1 MNIAFPFRIGAGGR
15 TSTADDA
22 QHVRDMIELLL
33 FTHAGERVMR
43 PDFGTGL
50 LQFVFAPNSAEL
62 AATLQ
67 LTIQGA
73 LDQFLGD
80 IIDVRAVAVESIDAA
95 LYVTVDYALRAT
107 GDARTETFVRSAS

>member
-15 TSTADDA
+15 TASVDDA
-22 QHVRDMIELLL
+22 RHVRDMIEILL

-67 LTIQGA
+67 LTMQGA

-80 IIDVRAVAVESIDAA
+80 IIDVRAVVVESVEAT
-95 LYVTVDYALRAT
+95 LSVTINYALRAT